1 MNDNIK
7 GAWDAVVARDGRADG
22 KFVFAVKTTG
32 IYCRPS
38 CPARRPLRE
47 NVSFFR
53 SPEAA
58 ERSGFREC
66 RRCRPCSE
74 GGPAADAK
82 LVREACRLIVKRAEA
97 EEALLIADVARELKV
112 SPSKLS
118 RLFARHAGM
127 TPKKF
132 AIARRFDAFKRGAR
146 SAGVVESQYA
156 AGFGSSSRL
165 YEAARG
171 YLGMTPGAYA
181 KGGQGEIISYGY
193 ASSPVGRL
201 LIASTARGLCS
212 VEIGDSKN
220 ELEKR
225 LKARFPRAELRADAK
240 TAAAA
245 GRALSAVIGAKAS
258 AASLK
263 LDARGSAFQRIVWD
277 ALRKIPSG
285 RTKTYAQVARDIG
298 RPSAVRAVARAIASN
313 SIAIAIPCHR
323 VVGAGGKLSGYR
335 WGPERKR
342 RLLAMEG
349 VRNVA

>member
-1 MNDNIK
+1 MNNTK
-7 GAWDAVVARDGRADG
+7 AFWDAVVARDGRADG
-22 KFVFAVKTTG
+22 RFVFAVKTTG

-53 SPEAA
+53 APGAA
-58 ERSGFREC
+58 DAAGFREC
-66 RRCRPCSE
+66 RRCRPKSE

-82 LVREACRLIVKRAEA
+82 LVREACRLIVKRAQA
-97 EEALLIADVARELKV
+97 EEALLIADVARELSV

-132 AIARRFDAFKRGAR
+132 AVARRFDAFKRGAR
-146 SAGVVESQYA
+146 AKGVVESQYA
-156 AGFGSSSRL
+156 AGFGSPSRL

-181 KGGQGEIISYGY
+181 KGGKGEIISYGC
-193 ASSPVGRL
+193 AESPVGRL
-201 LIASTARGLCS
+201 LIASTPYGLCH
-212 VEIGDSKN
+212 VEIGESKTV
-220 ELEKR
+220 LEQR
-225 LKARFPRAELRADAK
+225 LRARFPNAELRADAK
-240 TAAAA
+240 AAAAA
-245 GRALSAVIGAKAS
+245 GKALTAMIDAKGAAPS
-258 AASLK
+258 VA
-263 LDARGSAFQRIVWD
+263 LDPRGTAFQRLVWD
-277 ALRKIPSG
+277 ALKKIPAG

-298 RPSAVRAVARAIASN
+298 RPSAVRAVARAIATN

-342 RLLAMEG
+342 RLLALEG
-349 VRNVA
+349 ARLAA

>member
-1 MNDNIK
+1 MNEMIK
-7 GAWDAVVARDGRADG
+7 DAWGAVVARDGRADG

-53 SPEAA
+53 RPAAAEAA
-58 ERSGFREC
+58 GFREC
-66 RRCRPCSE
+66 RRCRPKSE

-82 LVREACRLIVKRAEA
+82 LVGEACRLIVKRADA
-97 EEALLIADVARELKV
+97 EEALLIADVARELKI

-132 AIARRFDAFKRGAR
+132 AVARRFDSFKRGAR
-146 SAGVVESQYA
+146 AKGVVESQYA
-156 AGFGSSSRL
+156 AGFGSPSRL

-181 KGGQGEIISYGY
+181 KGGKGEVISYGC
-193 ASSPVGRL
+193 ADSPVGKL
-201 LIASTARGLCS
+201 LIASTERGLCS
-212 VEIGDSKN
+212 VEIGDSASA
-220 ELEKR
+220 LEKR
-225 LKARFPRAELRADAK
+225 LKARFPHAELRADAK
-240 TAAAA
+240 GAAAA
-245 GRALSAVIGAKAS
+245 GKALNAAMSAKDAAS
-258 AASLK
+258 ALK
-263 LDARGSAFQRIVWD
+263 LDPRGTAFQRLVWD
-277 ALRKIPSG
+277 ALRKIPAG
-285 RTKTYAQVARDIG
+285 RTKTYAEVARDIG
-298 RPSAVRAVARAIASN
+298 RPSAARAVARAIATN
-313 SIAIAIPCHR
+313 SIAFAIPCHR

-342 RLLAMEG
+342 RLLELEG
-349 VRNVA
+349 GRRVA

>member
-1 MNDNIK
+1 MNENIK
-7 GAWDAVVARDGRADG
+7 GAWEAVVARDGRADG

-53 SPEAA
+53 FPDAA

-66 RRCRPCSE
+66 LRCRPKSK

-82 LVREACRLIVKRAEA
+82 LVHEACRLIVKRAEA

-127 TPKKF
+127 TPKKY
-132 AIARRFDAFKRGAR
+132 AVARRFDAFKRGAR
-146 SAGVVESQYA
+146 ANGVVESQYA
-156 AGFGSSSRL
+156 AGFGAPSRL

-181 KGGQGEIISYGY
+181 KGGRGERISYGF
-193 ASSPVGRL
+193 AKSPVGRL
-201 LIASTARGLCS
+201 LVAATERGLCS
-212 VEIGDSKN
+212 VEIGDSKS
-220 ELEKR
+220 ELERR
-225 LKARFPRAELRADAK
+225 LKARFPNAELRADAK

-245 GRALSAVIGAKAS
+245 GRGLSAVLNAKAE
-258 AASLK
+258 ASGLK
-263 LDARGSAFQRIVWD
+263 LDVRGTAFQRLVWD
-277 ALRKIPSG
+277 ALRKIPAG

-298 RPSAVRAVARAIASN
+298 RPSAVRAVARAIATN
-313 SIAIAIPCHR
+313 NIAIAIPCHR
-323 VVGAGGKLSGYR
+323 VIGAGGKLSGYR

-342 RLLAMEG
+342 RLLALEG
-349 VRNVA
+349 ARRVA

>member
-1 MNDNIK
+1 MINTK
-7 GAWDAVVARDGRADG
+7 ELWAAVVSRDGRADG

-47 NVSFFR
+47 NVSFLR
-53 SPEAA
+53 APAAAEAA
-58 ERSGFREC
+58 GFREC
-66 RRCRPCSE
+66 RRCRPKSE

-82 LVREACRLIVKRAEA
+82 LVGEACRLIVRRAEA

-132 AIARRFDAFKRGAR
+132 AVARRFDAFKRGVR
-146 SAGVVESQYA
+146 SAGIVESQYA
-156 AGFGSSSRL
+156 AGFGSPSRL
-165 YEAARG
+165 YEAACG

-181 KGGQGEIISYGY
+181 KGGKGEIISYGCVE
-193 ASSPVGRL
+193 SPVGRL
-201 LIASTARGLCS
+201 LIASTPCGLCS
-212 VEIGDSKN
+212 VEIGDSKT
-220 ELEKR
+220 ELERR
-225 LKARFPRAELRADAK
+225 LKARFPNAELRPDPK
-240 TAAAA
+240 SAAAA
-245 GRALSAVIGAKAS
+245 GRALTAVMSAKA
-258 AASLK
+258 AASGLE
-263 LDARGSAFQRIVWD
+263 LDVRGTAFQRLVWD
-277 ALRKIPSG
+277 ALRKIPAG

-298 RPSAVRAVARAIASN
+298 RPRAVRAVARAIACN

-323 VVGAGGKLSGYR
+323 VLGAGGRLSGYR

-342 RLLAMEG
+342 RLLALEG
-349 VRNVA
+349 APHVS